1 METTVD
7 LRRTG
12 RRGEGDAFRDKITL
26 QPYSEITVDG
36 LGMGKGRRFIGAL
49 ENFELLPAASVA
61 AGTAKLVN
69 TVGVGTEVVARA
81 ASGGVRLTTQATTPA
96 DNDDAMVVGVATT
109 GHDVLVNAN
118 TKVHFHAAVSLP
130 QITACLAAAGLAE
143 VINSIQPG
151 DETGDAA
158 FFMFDPGEDV
168 TTGLTTAQHANWI
181 LVQVIAGTATYTETS
196 IQVNVDQQY
205 DLRIEY
211 DKDRKPT
218 FIIDGETQSTLSAQT
233 DAQSLHS
240 KVGVET
246 TAAAQKSIDVGFI
259 DVSRALT

>member
-49 ENFELLPAASVA
+49 ENFELLPAAAVA
-61 AGTAKLVN
+61 AATAKLVLSSG
-69 TVGVGTEVVARA
+69 TDTEVVARA
-81 ASGGVRLTTQATTPA
+81 ASGGVRLSTDATTIA
-96 DNDDAMVVGVATT
+96 TNDVMVAGIVNT
-109 GHDVLVNAN
+109 GHAVLINAN
-118 TKVHFHAAVSLP
+118 TKAHFHTAVSLP
-130 QITACLAAAGLAE
+130 QITTCIVAAGLNEEPDSVLPADC
-143 VINSIQPG
+143 S
-151 DETGDAA
+151 GDAA
-158 FFMFDPGEDV
+158 FFLFDPTEAI

-181 LVQVIAGTATYTETS
+181 LVQVIAGTATFTATS

-233 DAQSLHS
+233 DAQTLRSH
-240 KVGVET
+240 VGIEATST
-246 TAAAQKSIDVGFI
+246 TQLSIDVGFI